1 MDASYQ
7 ISINLAKWF
16 LQKAFFE
23 VDQRETRIAYSGHV
37 CKRIGTK
44 LAILIEDL

>member
-16 LQKAFFE
+16 LEKTFLE
-23 VDQRETRIAYSGHV
+23 VYQRETRIAYCGHV

-44 LAILIEDL
+44 